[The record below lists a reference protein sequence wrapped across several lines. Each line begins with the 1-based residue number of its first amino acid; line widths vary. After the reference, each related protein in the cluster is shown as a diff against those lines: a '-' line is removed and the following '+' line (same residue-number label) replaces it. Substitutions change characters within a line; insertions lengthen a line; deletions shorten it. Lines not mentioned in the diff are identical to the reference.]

1 MDPDRGRESEKMRS
15 VAPEEVIFVVEEAE
29 EGGYHA
35 HALGADIF
43 TQADDL
49 EELREMIREA
59 VHVHFDDEHRPGI
72 IHLHFVRD
80 EVIDA

>member
-1 MDPDRGRESEKMRS
+1 M
-15 VAPEEVIFVVEEAE
+15 APKEIIFMVEEAE
-29 EGGYHA
+29 EGGYDA

-49 EELREMIREA
+49 EELRAMVREA
-59 VHVHFDDEHRPGI
+59 VEVHFEDEDRPQI

-80 EVIDA
+80 EVLVA